1 MLAAQWQA
9 CLDYDST
16 ELLPKIQVPIHAV
29 AFSQDEGI
37 VNLFVPE
44 SYRGDWEHF
53 AGVAMHLYIASS
65 PEFALIKGRQLAE
78 EAVKDGAPLADIS
91 YCWEGLGVE
100 ALPAIVPLMT
110 HEKPDVAFFAAR
122 AAAFLGEPIA
132 MESNVSDE
140 VFNVGT
146 GQQTSLN
153 DLCAAVLRATLSEME
168 PEYREART
176 VANVRSRKAATEKA
190 EKMLG
195 FRYAVPLQEGLCK
208 LIEWRCGQKSTPAVV
223 SELPLALGSRA

>member
-1 MLAAQWQA
+1 MDLTGVYTEVLVRW
-9 CLDYDST
+9 LD
-16 ELLPKIQVPIHAV
+16 A
-29 AFSQDEGI
+29 
-37 VNLFVPE
+37 
-44 SYRGDWEHF
+44 
-53 AGVAMHLYIASS
+53 
-65 PEFALIKGRQLAE
+65 
-78 EAVKDGAPLADIS
+78 
-91 YCWEGLGVE
+91 VE
-100 ALPAIVPLMT
+100 AGPPPLIFGNGQQSMDFVYI
-110 HEKPDVAFFAAR
+110 KDVSR
-122 AAAFLGEPIA
+122 ANIIA

-153 DLCAAVLRATLSEME
+153 DLCAAVLRATVSEME

-208 LIEWRCGQKSTPAVV
+208 LIEWRCSQKSTPAVV
-223 SELPLALGSRA
+223 SELPLAVGSRA